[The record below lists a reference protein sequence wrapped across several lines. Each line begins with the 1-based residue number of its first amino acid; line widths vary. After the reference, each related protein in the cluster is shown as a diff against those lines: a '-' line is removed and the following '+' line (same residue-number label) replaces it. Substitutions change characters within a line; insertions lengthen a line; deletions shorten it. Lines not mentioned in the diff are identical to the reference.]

1 MSRPVAARRLLLET
15 EPNPLISS
23 EPNQPGSKN
32 RQRMSHERRV
42 PQPGSGAPD
51 QTAGSSADVVNKKW
65 MRWGNKKRTS
75 PTTAYTRQADVP
87 FCRGPEVVTERAPVQ
102 PDLQQVVFYEHCH
115 RRQIYIYF
123 VVGRKKK
130 REKNFISFV
139 FVENGKRTPGAYS
152 LIQVR
157 RANSDFFEKRCPAI
171 TATSWFFLKWIQVQ
185 CFHALCTTIHSHCLR
200 PEALPAVLLTTE
212 PGTVGNAA
220 PNWNAVLS
228 GTGAGTGTC
237 CILFAKR
244 QQGSKTCPTNAAG
257 RHRSENR
264 TAVSLTR
271 RNRIGIEQI

>member
-51 QTAGSSADVVNKKW
+51 QTAGCSADVVNKKW

-102 PDLQQVVFYEHCH
+102 PTGPSTSRVLRTLPSPAD
-115 RRQIYIYF
+115 F
-123 VVGRKKK
+123 V
-130 REKNFISFV
+130 ISFV